1 MKLSRMS
8 HCASAGH
15 ACSRSTATHSA
26 EVHPA
31 DLGVVV
37 VEAAVSDLDS
47 GGGVGGRGARVRVR
61 RAASAFVVSAGIRA
75 VGRKGRS
82 QRDKG

>member
-26 EVHPA
+26 EVDPA

-37 VEAAVSDLDS
+37 VEAAVSDLDG
-47 GGGVGGRGARVRVR
+47 GGGVSGGRSRVVVR
-61 RAASAFVVSAGIRA
+61 RVASAFVVSASTRT
-75 VGRKGRS
+75 VGSKGCS